1 MIAIEPHP
9 PIAELAE
16 RFLTAVRRH
25 RAAEAR
31 ELLQAHP
38 EIAGYDLACA
48 CATGDERVAEPW
60 LASLTKSRA
69 RGSPGKWPPLVYLCR
84 STLHG
89 GDAAKGEAAVRIAR
103 RLLDQGADANA
114 RVAPDEG
121 GDASLSALYFASHND
136 HVALVRELLARGA
149 DPNDGESIYHAAEE
163 NHRDVL
169 ELLLAHG
176 GDLSRRDPKW
186 TNTPLYFLCGH
197 RDGEPRTARA
207 RLGIRWLL
215 EHGADSNVKCQDVE
229 ETPLHLIAASGGGAE
244 VAAMLL
250 EFGADPKLT
259 RKDGRDAWRLA
270 TRSGNAGVQELLRAR
285 GATSTTTPVEEFI
298 GAAARGDVAAAR
310 AIQADYSGVFDAL
323 DSHERSAIALAADLG
338 RLEAVRALVALG
350 FDLTREHPWT
360 GTGLH
365 WAAWRGNVPIARELL
380 EAGAPLNLRD
390 RVYGSSPIAWAA
402 HGSSNCRSADDDYIA
417 VIGLLLEAGSEF
429 ESAINHW
436 GAEPVEFAPPAVA
449 AFLRERGFVRRTPP
463 TETAHP

>member
-1 MIAIEPHP
+1 MIAIETRP

-16 RFLTAVRRH
+16 RFLAEIRLH
-25 RAAEAR
+25 RPAEAR
-31 ELLQAHP
+31 ELLKAHP
-38 EIAGYDLACA
+38 ELAAQALHCA
-48 CATGDERVAEPW
+48 CAAGDESAAERL
-60 LASLTKSRA
+60 LAATPESANK
-69 RGSPGKWPPLVYLCR
+69 GMPGLWTPLVYLCR
-84 STLHG
+84 SSLHG
-89 GDAAKGEAAVRIAR
+89 GDAAKSEAAARVAR
-103 RLLDQGADANA
+103 RLLDLGADANS
-114 RVAPDEG
+114 RVAPEEG
-121 GDASLSALYFASHND
+121 GDASLSALYFASHNN

-215 EHGADSNVKCQDVE
+215 EHGADPNVMCYDVE
-229 ETPLHLIAASGGGAE
+229 ETPLHHIASSGGGAE

-250 EFGADPKLT
+250 EHGADPSLT

-270 TRSGNAGVQELLRAR
+270 VRSGNVGVQELLRVR
-285 GATSTTTPVEEFI
+285 GATSATTPAEEYI

-310 AIQADYSGVFDAL
+310 AVLAAHPGVSEAL
-323 DSHERSAIALAADLG
+323 DEHERSAIALAADWG
-338 RLEAVRALVALG
+338 RLDVVRAFVTLG
-350 FDLTREHPWT
+350 FDLAREHPWT

-365 WAAWRGNVPIARELL
+365 WAAWRGNVPLTRELL
-380 EAGAPLNLRD
+380 AAGAPLNLRD

-402 HGSSNCRSADDDYIA
+402 HGSRNCRSADQDYIA
-417 VIGLLLEAGSEF
+417 VIGMLLDAGSEF
-429 ESAINHW
+429 EPAINQW
-436 GAEPVEFAPPAVA
+436 DAEPVDFAPPAVA
-449 AFLRERGFVRRTPP
+449 AFLQERGFTRRTRR
-463 TETAHP
+463 EKSERA